1 MTNDPDELRYENAIR
16 QKDPAIAIAAVEEI
30 EVHLRY
36 GIQSLKFFAWVI
48 ITLLALI
55 LWRIW

>member
-1 MTNDPDELRYENAIR
+1 MTDDPDELRYELSIR
-16 QKDPAIAIAAVEEI
+16 QRDPEVAIAAVEEI

-36 GIQSLKFFAWVI
+36 GIPSIKFLGWVI
-48 ITLLALI
+48 IILLMLI